1 MTIVNFIVGADSAL
15 LEQDEILLETT
26 RRSQEI
32 RTTHSLL
39 STGTTV
45 LAGAL
50 VAGSLWNRTD
60 NTVLVIWVLAI
71 SALAV
76 WHIAISRR
84 LKKNLVQAGAHKL
97 IQNEADLLFTGL
109 AIPALA
115 GASVWLFGLSNN
127 REITIIVMLLCFL
140 CAIGSTLKTGAQRRI
155 HALMVTLN
163 LGQCVLYYL
172 VCADLVSLVVAALLS
187 ASIVLL
193 LLCGERKQE
202 LMVGVISSDI
212 EVKNQSRMFLHSHAE
227 NEAALREAVDANQT
241 RSRFLAAAS
250 HDLNQPL
257 NAMSLFIGNLKQNF
271 EGDEKQ
277 YELVQGIESTA
288 EILKQQFD
296 GMLDISRYDAGGVT
310 VQNQQFDLYEL
321 CEILAQAEKISA
333 GKNKVKVSVTGD
345 RVKVNS
351 DPVLLGRLISNLIG
365 NAVKFTRE
373 GMVTVNLE
381 RLENE
386 LILRVTD
393 TGCGFTE
400 TEKEQIFND
409 FVQLN
414 KAGSDHNRGVGLG
427 LSIVRRISALLDVE
441 LQVMSTPGVGSEF
454 TLIIPNGR
462 GDTAIVHRKSF

>member
-1 MTIVNFIVGADSAL
+1 M
-15 LEQDEILLETT
+15 
-26 RRSQEI
+26 
-32 RTTHSLL
+32 
-39 STGTTV
+39 
-45 LAGAL
+45 
-50 VAGSLWNRTD
+50 
-60 NTVLVIWVLAI
+60 
-71 SALAV
+71 
-76 WHIAISRR
+76 
-84 LKKNLVQAGAHKL
+84 
-97 IQNEADLLFTGL
+97 
-109 AIPALA
+109 
-115 GASVWLFGLSNN
+115 
-127 REITIIVMLLCFL
+127 
-140 CAIGSTLKTGAQRRI
+140 
-155 HALMVTLN
+155 
-163 LGQCVLYYL
+163 
-172 VCADLVSLVVAALLS
+172 
-187 ASIVLL
+187 
-193 LLCGERKQE
+193 
-202 LMVGVISSDI
+202 
-212 EVKNQSRMFLHSHAE
+212 
-227 NEAALREAVDANQT
+227 
-241 RSRFLAAAS
+241 
-250 HDLNQPL
+250 
-257 NAMSLFIGNLKQNF
+257 
-271 EGDEKQ
+271 
-277 YELVQGIESTA
+277 QGIESTA

-386 LILRVTD
+386 LILRVSD

-462 GDTAIVHRKSF
+462 GDAAICLLYTSPSPRDRG